1 MPKEKTNYS
10 SVSSSRI
17 FQKLASQATSQS
29 YAKGQAIFAE
39 GDVADAMFRVEKGNV
54 KIAVATGRK
63 RKATIAILR
72 PGDCFGEGCLV
83 NKALRTCSASS
94 IEESRVGRISSGE
107 MKRRLHE
114 DPRFAKLFISYL
126 LLRVGRVEDD
136 LIDQLMNTS
145 ERRLARLLL
154 QLSDFGAIAGRASSI
169 ANIDQGTL
177 AQVVGTTRSRVS
189 HFMNQFRKKGFIDY
203 NGNLRVNKSLL
214 NFLLAEPQ

>member
-1 MPKEKTNYS
+1 MPKAKKNHPS
-10 SVSSSRI
+10 FSSSRI
-17 FQKLASQATSQS
+17 FQKLASQATSRE
-29 YAKGQAIFAE
+29 YVKGQVIFAE
-39 GDVADAMFRVEKGNV
+39 GNAADAMFRIEQGNV
-54 KIAVATGRK
+54 KLAIATSRS

-83 NKALRTCSASS
+83 RDSLRTFSATS
-94 IEESRVGRISSGE
+94 IDQSKIGRIGSGA
-107 MKRRLHE
+107 MKRRLHQ
-114 DPRFAKLFISYL
+114 DPGFAKLFISYL

-136 LIDQLMNTS
+136 LVDQLMNSS

-154 QLSDFGAIAGRASSI
+154 QLSDFGGIAGRSASV

-203 NGNLRVNKSLL
+203 NGRLRINKSLVS
-214 NFLLAEPQ
+214 FLLADPQ